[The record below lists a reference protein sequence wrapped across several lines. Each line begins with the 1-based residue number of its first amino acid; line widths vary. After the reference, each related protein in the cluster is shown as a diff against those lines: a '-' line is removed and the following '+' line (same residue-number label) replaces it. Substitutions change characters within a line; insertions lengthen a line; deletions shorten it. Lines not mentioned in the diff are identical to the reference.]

1 MQEDLGWTNHN
12 IMRVMAKIDSY
23 QVVVLIDS
31 GSTHNFISEKITS
44 MPQLSVTPT
53 GSFEVKVANGKL
65 LKCQGKFD
73 NISISLQGIPF
84 ALTLYAF
91 AINWVG
97 LGFRN
102 PLAVSIGHCYM

>member
-1 MQEDLGWTNHN
+1 
-12 IMRVMAKIDSY
+12 MRVMAKIDSY

-73 NISISLQGIPF
+73 NIPISLQGSPF
-84 ALTLYAF
+84 VLTLYALPL
-91 AINWVG
+91 IG
-97 LGFRN
+97 LD
-102 PLAVSIGHCYM
+102 LVIGIHWLSQLGTVICN